1 MIYASHDCTG
11 QNNFCRSNCLHL
23 HTLSPFFVHSLDC
36 IIRSAFFFAV
46 FIFLHCISSIM
57 RSFHSLQALRASR
70 TCRTPIQQIRQFHP
84 TRPAPFVNEVL
95 EVSSSFI
102 HGVHAVSGLPWV
114 ASIPLTALIVR
125 MTVAMPLQM
134 YTKIQARKEQDLT
147 PLLNSWKEHYQKE
160 IKGQLNGGN
169 DAPMSAGKAV
179 MQLGTNLK
187 AKKRSLHSRW
197 GVRRFWKPMVF
208 LQMPVWLSIMES
220 LRAIS
225 GSSGGLVA
233 YVMSLFGSKSSIDLP
248 VEPSLATEG
257 AFWFP
262 DLLAG
267 DPTGILPV
275 ALTASILFNIRLG
288 WKVPALKEIADLSK
302 TEMLRHGFSWTLRFV
317 LQILSLNVG
326 AAFYV
331 YEMPT
336 ALLIYWITS
345 TNVATAQS
353 FFLDRFM
360 FRRPALKPLKK
371 AFIGVSQPKGAI
383 ASKN

>member
-1 MIYASHDCTG
+1 
-11 QNNFCRSNCLHL
+11 
-23 HTLSPFFVHSLDC
+23 
-36 IIRSAFFFAV
+36 
-46 FIFLHCISSIM
+46 M
-57 RSFHSLQALRASR
+57 RSFYSLQALRASR
-70 TCRTPIQQIRQFHP
+70 TIKTPVQQIRQFRP

-147 PLLNSWKEHYQKE
+147 PLLNSWKEHYKKE
-160 IKGQLNGGN
+160 IRGELDSGS
-169 DAPMSAGKAV
+169 DAPMSAGKATRR
-179 MQLGTNLK
+179 LGTHLS

-197 GVRRFWKPMVF
+197 GVHRFWKPMVF
-208 LQMPVWLSIMES
+208 MQMPVWLSIMES
-220 LRAIS
+220 LRAMS
-225 GSSGGLVA
+225 GNAGGLVP
-233 YVMSLFGSKSSIDLP
+233 YLMSLFGLTSSIDLP

-267 DPTGILPV
+267 DPTGVLPI
-275 ALTASILFNIRLG
+275 ALTASIIFNIRMG
-288 WKVPALKEIADLSK
+288 WKVPVLREIADLSK
-302 TEMLRHGFSWTLRFV
+302 SQMIRHGFSWGLRWS
-317 LQILSLNVG
+317 LQILALYIGN
-326 AAFYV
+326 AFYI

-336 ALLIYWITS
+336 AMLIYWITS

-353 FFLDRFM
+353 FLLDRFM
-360 FRRPALKPLKK
+360 FRKPALKPLKR
-371 AFIGVSQPKGAI
+371 AWIGVSQPEGPV

>member
-1 MIYASHDCTG
+1 
-11 QNNFCRSNCLHL
+11 
-23 HTLSPFFVHSLDC
+23 
-36 IIRSAFFFAV
+36 
-46 FIFLHCISSIM
+46 
-57 RSFHSLQALRASR
+57 
-70 TCRTPIQQIRQFHP
+70 
-84 TRPAPFVNEVL
+84 
-95 EVSSSFI
+95 
-102 HGVHAVSGLPWV
+102 
-114 ASIPLTALIVR
+114 
-125 MTVAMPLQM
+125 MPLQM
-134 YTKIQARKEQDLT
+134 HTKIQARKEQDLT

-160 IKGQLNGGN
+160 IKGQLNGGS

-197 GVRRFWKPMVF
+197 GVHRFWKPMVF

-383 ASKN
+383 APKN